1 MSFAILA
8 RLSDESKFRRH
19 ERAQAAKA
27 GGKQRRPRTGMDIN
41 NRDEQVLKCTE
52 RLISADAKVVHVYH
66 EPHTSAW
73 KRRRIQLEDGTVIYR
88 VVRPVYKQA
97 LTDLAK
103 GIVSES
109 GERLDGLMILD
120 VDRLTRDNRDL
131 EDAIDVVVYHHR
143 PILDWRGSLDLLTD
157 AGRTV
162 ARGIVAYKNAQ
173 SADTAWRVANK
184 HAALQRE
191 GIPAG
196 GARPFGWQEDHR
208 TLHPNEAPLLKK
220 AALDILGGRS
230 RNAVVAEWNQ
240 RGILTSHGNAWRLDT
255 LTAVLRNP
263 RMCGYRMITVKNQD
277 PDNGQTLTRHVIV
290 LLDGKGQPV
299 KGQWQRVITPR
310 QWRALVELIGEA
322 PRRGDGSNTRRYL
335 ATGTLRCGK
344 AGCDARLRGIKAPP
358 SANKPQGFF
367 WYQCPHSSQGGC
379 GGVRIDGPATD
390 AFLAKLVIAKY
401 EQETA
406 ERKATAAPATWERQ
420 SELDAVRE
428 NAAAAKAARKAG
440 RISAERYYSDLAE
453 YEQDEKALMRD
464 YNAFVRQRQAA
475 AGKPV
480 NLRADWDTLTLT
492 EQRGYLETTLS
503 TVLVAP
509 AGNRRRVPVAERL
522 IPVPAP
528 EHG

>member
-1 MSFAILA
+1 MTVTAVDLVSRAKAGDLTGMSFAILA

-19 ERAQAAKA
+19 ERAQAAKS
-27 GGKQRRPRTGMDIN
+27 GGKTQRRPRTGMDIN

-52 RLISADAKVVHVYH
+52 RLISAGAKVVHVYH

-88 VVRPVYKQA
+88 VVRPIYKLA

-103 GIVSES
+103 GAVSES

-208 TLHPNEAPLLKK
+208 TLHPIEAPLLKK
-220 AALDILGGRS
+220 AALEILGGRS

-240 RGILTSHGNAWRLDT
+240 RGIRTSHGNAWRLDT

-263 RMCGYRMITVKNQD
+263 RM
-277 PDNGQTLTRHVIV
+277 
-290 LLDGKGQPV
+290 
-299 KGQWQRVITPR
+299 
-310 QWRALVELIGEA
+310 
-322 PRRGDGSNTRRYL
+322 
-335 ATGTLRCGK
+335 
-344 AGCDARLRGIKAPP
+344 
-358 SANKPQGFF
+358 
-367 WYQCPHSSQGGC
+367 
-379 GGVRIDGPATD
+379 
-390 AFLAKLVIAKY
+390 
-401 EQETA
+401 
-406 ERKATAAPATWERQ
+406 
-420 SELDAVRE
+420 
-428 NAAAAKAARKAG
+428 
-440 RISAERYYSDLAE
+440 
-453 YEQDEKALMRD
+453 
-464 YNAFVRQRQAA
+464 
-475 AGKPV
+475 
-480 NLRADWDTLTLT
+480 
-492 EQRGYLETTLS
+492 
-503 TVLVAP
+503 
-509 AGNRRRVPVAERL
+509 
-522 IPVPAP
+522 
-528 EHG
+528 